1 MRLLEK
7 DALVADAK
15 YKFIVSVRLDLTQMF
30 DQLDGFAPTQIVG
43 KVAAEKIL
51 VQRVEMLAHLTSIVL
66 CGYKA
71 NTRLRERWETVK

>member
-1 MRLLEK
+1 
-7 DALVADAK
+7 
-15 YKFIVSVRLDLTQMF
+15 MF